1 MQALKMLV
9 KENIY
14 VFLTERSVY
23 KKLWNMRVFF
33 IVCVFLRDTK
43 SFVKQLPQVENIYF
57 SNYTLKHMTK
67 IKVSVCR

>member
-33 IVCVFLRDTK
+33 IVCVFLRD
-43 SFVKQLPQVENIYF
+43 FVKQLPQVENI
-57 SNYTLKHMTK
+57 
-67 IKVSVCR
+67 